1 MPTPSSPPPHAQT
14 GAAVLEALTSQADF
28 GLADAEAAARLTQY
42 GRNSLPERPGKP
54 AWLRLLLQFHQP
66 LIYILLAASLV
77 TALLEEWVDASVIFG
92 VVLINAVVG
101 YLQEAK
107 AENALLA
114 LRRLLAASARVIRD
128 GRKTTVPAEE
138 LVPGDIVL
146 LDAGDKV
153 PADLRLLRCHELQ
166 TDEAMLTGESL
177 PVQKHAHAL
186 PADTVLADRRNL
198 AWSGTLV
205 TRGAGVG
212 VVVATGRN
220 TETGRISDLV
230 AGAPDLS
237 TPFTRKIAHMSQ
249 VLLWVIL
256 ALAALTFA
264 IGWLRGQPAFDM
276 FLAAVA
282 MAVGAIPE
290 GLPAA
295 VTVVLALGVKR
306 MAGNRAIIRKLPAVE
321 TLGGVTVICS
331 DKTGT
336 LTQNEMTV
344 QAVWSGG
351 VEYAVSGVGY
361 APVGEIL
368 AACRTLGSDSENRP
382 RRGQFSTISP
392 GNSRTIA
399 QEMGEK
405 WDGAV
410 GLQPEIPKS
419 DRLLDAGHPIEPSG
433 ALQETL
439 LAGLLCNDAAL
450 HLEAGEWRALGDPTE
465 IALLTAA
472 YKAGLG
478 ASHLGDH
485 PRLGVL
491 PFDSEQQ
498 YMATTHARGEQRLL
512 YVKGAPERLLE
523 RCVARLDSDGRE
535 NPFDM
540 AAVEAAAADMARR
553 GLRVLALAR
562 KGHDGEELGHH
573 HVAEGLIFL
582 GLQGLLDPPRPEAKR
597 AVAACQGAGI
607 RVKMITG
614 DHALTA
620 ASIAEKLGLVDTH
633 KVLSGRELAQL
644 DATEFGRA
652 ANECNVFARVE
663 PEQKLRLVRALQ
675 ATGHVVAMTGD
686 GVNDAPALK
695 SADIG
700 VAMGKNGTETAREAA
715 DMVLTDDNFATLVDA
730 VEQGRGVFDNLTK
743 FVVWTL
749 PTNFGEG
756 MVITVAILLGTALP
770 ITPLQILWINMT
782 TAVLLG
788 LTLAF
793 EPIEAGVM
801 NRPPRPPDAPLLNRR
816 LSLLIVFIGSLMVA
830 GAFGLF
836 QWKLAT
842 GGSLEEART
851 VAANLFVMA
860 EIGFLFNCRSLKR
873 SAWSLGFFSN
883 PWLLAGVSLMLLL
896 QGLFTY
902 LPAMQSVFGTTAL
915 GLEDWAWLL
924 ATAVTITAAASAE
937 KSFRKM

>member
-1 MPTPSSPPPHAQT
+1 MPPPTPTLTPPHSLTTKAT
-14 GAAVLEALTSQADF
+14 LEAFASDAER
-28 GLADAEAAARLTQY
+28 GLSDAEAADRLASH

-54 AWLRLLLQFHQP
+54 VWLRFLLQFHQP
-66 LIYILLAASLV
+66 LIYILLAAGLV
-77 TALLEEWVDASVIFG
+77 TALLEEWVDSLVIFG

-101 YLQEAK
+101 HLQEAK

-114 LRRLLAASARVIRD
+114 LRRLLASSARVIRD
-128 GRKTTVPAEE
+128 GRRTTVPGDE

-153 PADLRLLRCHELQ
+153 PADLRLLRCHALQ

-177 PVQKHAHAL
+177 PVQKHAHVLAV
-186 PADTVLADRRNL
+186 DTVLADRRNL

-205 TRGAGVG
+205 TRGSGHG
-212 VVVATGRN
+212 VVVATGRD
-220 TETGRISDLV
+220 TETGRISDMV
-230 AGAPDLS
+230 ASAPDLS

-256 ALAALTFA
+256 ALAALTFG
-264 IGWLRGQPAFDM
+264 IGTLRGQPAIDM
-276 FLAAVA
+276 FMAAVA

-306 MAGNRAIIRKLPAVE
+306 MASNRAIIRKLPAVE

-344 QAVWSGG
+344 QALWSDG

-368 AACRTLGSDSENRP
+368 QS
-382 RRGQFSTISP
+382 
-392 GNSRTIA
+392 
-399 QEMGEK
+399 
-405 WDGAV
+405 
-410 GLQPEIPKS
+410 
-419 DRLLDAGHPIEPSG
+419 GHPAEPNR

-450 HLEAGEWRALGDPTE
+450 HLDAGEWRALGDPTE
-465 IALLTAA
+465 IALLTVA
-472 YKAGLG
+472 YKAGMNTTHQD
-478 ASHLGDH
+478 AH
-485 PRLGVL
+485 PRLAVL

-498 YMATTHARGEQRLL
+498 YMATTHVRGDLGLL

-523 RCVARLDSDGRE
+523 RCVTRLDASGRE
-535 NPFDM
+535 SAFDL
-540 AAVEAAAADMARR
+540 AAAEAAAADMARR
-553 GLRVLALAR
+553 GLRILALAR

-573 HVAEGLIFL
+573 HVAEGLVFL
-582 GLQGLLDPPRPEAKR
+582 GLQGLLDPPRPEARR
-597 AVAACQGAGI
+597 AVAACQGAGV

-633 KVLSGRELAQL
+633 KVLTGRDLATL
-644 DATEFGRA
+644 DAAEFSRA

-675 ATGHVVAMTGD
+675 GAGHVVAMTGD

-756 MVITVAILLGTALP
+756 MVLTVAILLGTALP

-782 TAVLLG
+782 TAV
-788 LTLAF
+788 
-793 EPIEAGVM
+793 
-801 NRPPRPPDAPLLNRR
+801 R
-816 LSLLIVFIGSLMVA
+816 S
-830 GAFGLF
+830 
-836 QWKLAT
+836 
-842 GGSLEEART
+842 EEHT
-851 VAANLFVMA
+851 S
-860 EIGFLFNCRSLKR
+860 E
-873 SAWSLGFFSN
+873 
-883 PWLLAGVSLMLLL
+883 L
-896 QGLFTY
+896 Q
-902 LPAMQSVFGTTAL
+902 SH
-915 GLEDWAWLL
+915 
-924 ATAVTITAAASAE
+924 
-937 KSFRKM
+937 

>member
-1 MPTPSSPPPHAQT
+1 MSTTQPPLPSTPHALSAT
-14 GAAVLEALTSQADF
+14 AVLEILASDADF
-28 GLADAEAAARLTQY
+28 GLSSDRAAARLASH

-54 AWLRLLLQFHQP
+54 AWLRFLLQFHQP
-66 LIYILLAASLV
+66 LIYILLASSLI
-77 TALLEEWVDASVIFG
+77 TALLEEWVDSSVILG

-114 LRRLLAASARVIRD
+114 LSKLLAASARVIRD
-128 GRKTTVPAEE
+128 GHRITIPAAE

-153 PADLRLLRCHELQ
+153 PADLRLLRCHELH

-177 PVQKHAHAL
+177 PVAKHARAL
-186 PADTVLADRRNL
+186 PMDTVLADRRNL

-205 TRGAGVG
+205 TRGSGLG

-230 AGAPDLS
+230 ASAPDLS
-237 TPFTRKIAHMSQ
+237 TPFTRKIGHMSQ

-264 IGWLRGQPAFDM
+264 VGWLRGQPAIEM
-276 FLAAVA
+276 FMAAVA

-306 MAGNRAIIRKLPAVE
+306 MASNRAIIRKLPAVE

-344 QAVWSGG
+344 QALWSGG
-351 VEYAVSGVGY
+351 RAYDVSGVGY
-361 APVGEIL
+361 APEGELHGAGQSADL
-368 AACRTLGSDSENRP
+368 A
-382 RRGQFSTISP
+382 
-392 GNSRTIA
+392 
-399 QEMGEK
+399 
-405 WDGAV
+405 
-410 GLQPEIPKS
+410 
-419 DRLLDAGHPIEPSG
+419 G
-433 ALQETL
+433 ALHETL

-450 HLEAGEWRALGDPTE
+450 HREAEEWRVSGDPTE
-465 IALLTAA
+465 IALLTVA

-478 ASHLGDH
+478 AGHLALH
-485 PRLGVL
+485 PRLSVL

-498 YMATTHARGEQRLL
+498 YMATSHTRGEQSLL
-512 YVKGAPERLLE
+512 FVKGAPERLLE
-523 RCVARLDSDGRE
+523 RCVAQLDHAGNE
-535 NPFDM
+535 EPFNLM
-540 AAVEAAAADMARR
+540 AAEVAAATLARR

-562 KGHDGEELGHH
+562 KGHAGGDLGHQ
-573 HVAEGLIFL
+573 HVKEGLVFL
-582 GLQGLLDPPRPEAKR
+582 GLQGLMDPPRPEAKR
-597 AVAACQGAGI
+597 AVVACQGAGI
-607 RVKMITG
+607 MVKMITG
-614 DHALTA
+614 DHAITA
-620 ASIAEKLGLVDTH
+620 TTIAAGLGLTDAD
-633 KVLSGRELAQL
+633 KVLTGRELAQL
-644 DATEFGRA
+644 DEGGLSRA
-652 ANECNVFARVE
+652 AQKCNVFARVE

-675 ATGHVVAMTGD
+675 AAGHVVAMTGD

-715 DMVLTDDNFATLVDA
+715 DMVLTDDNFATLVAA
-730 VEQGRGVFDNLTK
+730 VKEGRGVFDNLTK

-756 MVITVAILLGTALP
+756 MVITVAILLGMALP

-801 NRPPRPPDAPLLNRR
+801 QRPPRRPDAPLLDRR
-816 LSLLIVFIGSLMVA
+816 KGILIVLIGSLMVA
-830 GAFGLF
+830 GAFALF
-836 QWKLAT
+836 NWKLAM
-842 GGSLEEART
+842 GGSLADARG
-851 VAANLFVMA
+851 VAANMFVMA
-860 EIGFLFNCRSLKR
+860 EIGFLFNCRSLSR
-873 SAWSLGFFSN
+873 SSWSLGFFSN
-883 PWLLAGVSLMLLL
+883 RWLLVGVAIMLLL

-902 LPAMQSVFGTTAL
+902 LPAMQAVFGTTAL
-915 GLEDWAWLL
+915 TLEDWFRVL
-924 ATAVTITAAASAE
+924 TAAAAITLVASVE
-937 KSFRKM
+937 KWLRNK

>member
-1 MPTPSSPPPHAQT
+1 MPTSTQDLLPHPHALS
-14 GAAVLEALTSQADF
+14 AKAVLDALASNEDS
-28 GLADAEAAARLTQY
+28 GLTGNEAAARLISH

-54 AWLRLLLQFHQP
+54 AWLRFLLQFHQP
-66 LIYILLAASLV
+66 LIYILLASGSI
-77 TALLEEWVDASVIFG
+77 TALLGEWVDSSVIFG

-114 LRRLLAASARVIRD
+114 LSKLLAVSARVIRD
-128 GRKTTVPAEE
+128 GRKTTVPAAD

-146 LDAGDKV
+146 LEAGDKV

-166 TDEAMLTGESL
+166 ADEAMLTGESL
-177 PVQKHAHAL
+177 PVEKHARTL
-186 PADTVLADRRNL
+186 ETDTVLADRRNL

-205 TRGAGVG
+205 TRGSGLG
-212 VVVATGRN
+212 VVVGTGLD

-230 AGAPDLS
+230 ASAPDLS

-249 VLLWVIL
+249 ALLWVIL

-264 IGWLRGQPAFDM
+264 VGWLRGQPAIDM
-276 FLAAVA
+276 FMAAVA

-306 MAGNRAIIRKLPAVE
+306 MASKRAIVRKLPAVE
-321 TLGGVTVICS
+321 TLGGVTVICT

-336 LTQNEMTV
+336 LTQNQMTV
-344 QAVWSGG
+344 QALWSGG
-351 VEYAVSGVGY
+351 HEYGVSGVGY
-361 APVGEIL
+361 APEGEIL
-368 AACRTLGSDSENRP
+368 
-382 RRGQFSTISP
+382 
-392 GNSRTIA
+392 
-399 QEMGEK
+399 
-405 WDGAV
+405 
-410 GLQPEIPKS
+410 
-419 DRLLDAGHPIEPSG
+419 DAGQPADLAG
-433 ALQETL
+433 ALYETL

-450 HLEAGEWRALGDPTE
+450 HREEGEGAKGGEWSASGDPTE
-465 IALLTAA
+465 IALLTVA
-472 YKAGLG
+472 YKAGMG
-478 ASHLGDH
+478 ADHLADH
-485 PRLGVL
+485 PRLAIL

-498 YMATTHARGEQRLL
+498 YMATAHAQGNQRLL

-523 RCVARLDSDGRE
+523 RCVAQLDVGGGE
-535 NPFDM
+535 VPFVR
-540 AAVEAAAADMARR
+540 AAAEAAAAALAQR

-562 KGHDGEELGHH
+562 KEHVGADLGHH
-573 HVAEGLIFL
+573 HVADGLVFL
-582 GLQGLLDPPRPEAKR
+582 GLQALMDPPRPEAR
-597 AVAACQGAGI
+597 LAVAACRRAGI
-607 RVKMITG
+607 QVKMITG

-620 ASIAEKLGLVDTH
+620 ASIASQLGLSEDAD
-633 KVLSGRELAQL
+633 KVLTGRDLAQL
-644 DATEFGRA
+644 DEVSFSRA
-652 ANECNVFARVE
+652 AQECNVFARVE
-663 PEQKLRLVRALQ
+663 PAQKLRLVRALQ
-675 ATGHVVAMTGD
+675 AAGHVVAMTGD

-715 DMVLTDDNFATLVDA
+715 DMVLTDDNFATLVAA
-730 VEQGRGVFDNLTK
+730 VEEGRGVFDNLTK

-756 MVITVAILLGTALP
+756 LVLTVAILLGMALP

-801 NRPPRPPDAPLLNRR
+801 NRPPRRPDASLLDRR
-816 LSLLIVFIGSLMVA
+816 LNIRILLVGSLMVA

-836 QWKLAT
+836 EWKLAM
-842 GGSLEEART
+842 GGSLDQART

-860 EIGFLFNCRSLKR
+860 EIGFLFNCRSLTR
-873 SAWSLGFFSN
+873 SSWSLGFFSN
-883 PWLLAGVSLMLLL
+883 PSLLAGVALMLLL
-896 QGLFTY
+896 QALFTY
-902 LPAMQSVFGTTAL
+902 LPAMQSVFATTAL
-915 GLEDWAWLL
+915 TLEDWLWLL
-924 ATAVTITAAASAE
+924 AAATAIALVASLE
-937 KSFRKM
+937 KWLSGSQL